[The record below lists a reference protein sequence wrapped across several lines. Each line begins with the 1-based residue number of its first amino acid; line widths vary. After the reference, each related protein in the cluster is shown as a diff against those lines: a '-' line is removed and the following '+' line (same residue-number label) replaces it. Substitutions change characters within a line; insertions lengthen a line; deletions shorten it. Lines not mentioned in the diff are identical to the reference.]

1 MRTTRGAA
9 RNRARSR
16 LFKRAKG
23 FHGGRGNL
31 YRSVKETLV
40 RAGAYAYRHR
50 RLRKRDFHKLWV
62 IRINAAAR
70 MLGIR
75 YSEFICGL
83 KRAEIG
89 LDRKMLAE
97 MAVNDPVAFEEVVR
111 LAKDALAVTA

>member
-23 FHGGRGNL
+23 YHGGRGNL

-40 RAGAYAYRHR
+40 RAGVYAYRHR
-50 RLRKRDFHKLWV
+50 RLRKREFHRLWI
-62 IRINAAAR
+62 IRINAATR
-70 MLGIR
+70 MAGLR
-75 YSEFICGL
+75 YSQFMNGL
-83 KRAEIG
+83 KQAKIG

-97 MAVNDPVAFEEVVR
+97 MAVNDAVAFEEVVR
-111 LAKDALAVTA
+111 LVKDALAVAA